1 MHFAYEWPI
10 FLIQLTT
17 VGLNGVSSDYVRP
30 ILDVFGP
37 ELHQL
42 EIKFCHG
49 IKLTDLALC
58 TQLEGLSIL
67 KSCFNTDESESAV
80 NANFFLPQ
88 LKSFKSDFCLGNRSQ
103 FFEDKASL
111 VLLDVVCSHIEA
123 ERGEVHENVSKVL
136 LKYTN
141 FISRQIIFFINNLSS
156 FLASL

>member
-17 VGLNGVSSDYVRP
+17 VGLNGVSSDYARP

-111 VLLDVVCSHIEA
+111 VILDVVCSHIEA

-141 FISRQIIFFINNLSS
+141 FISRQIIFLSIT